1 VEQRR
6 TVVVVWRAHHDSIRA
21 VGAVRKQLGAEAVI
35 EARGLGYTYP
45 GAQAPAVR
53 GLTFRVEKG
62 EVFGFLGPSG
72 AGKSTTQ
79 KILIALQRDYEG
91 TVTILGRDLRQWR
104 SDRNR
109 TPAPLCS

>member
-1 VEQRR
+1 ML
-6 TVVVVWRAHHDSIRA
+6 A
-21 VGAVRKQLGAEAVI
+21 VGFVLLTPRFLHDLVSVPAETSA
-35 EARGLGYTYP
+35 ALPGLRWLVGL
-45 GAQAPAVR
+45 VR